1 MRNFLNLLYRY
12 HNILLFLF
20 LEGFAL
26 FLIIQNNSFQRSKYI
41 EFSTSFSGGIFKQVS
56 SLKQYFSLSKTNYEL
71 AQENI
76 GLRNNLAM
84 FRKQITEKRDTV
96 IDTLYK
102 QRYVYFSARVI
113 NNSVNKLYN
122 YITLNKGSD
131 DGVKLDMAVITHRG
145 IVGFVNGVS
154 NHFSTVIPVINKDFR
169 VAGKFKSNGFW
180 GSVAWQGA
188 NPEICDFIEV
198 PHHVKVLKGDTITTV
213 GSSSFPEGIPIGT
226 VEESEFKGG
235 NFYSIKIKL
244 ANDFRAVNYVI
255 LVDDLMK
262 TEQRNLEKRLK
273 HD

>member
-20 LEGFAL
+20 LEGLAL

-41 EFSTSFSGGIFKQVS
+41 EFSTNFSGGIFKQVS
-56 SLKQYFSLSKTNYEL
+56 SLKQYFSLNKTNFDL

-76 GLRNNLAM
+76 ELRNRLALV
-84 FRKQITEKRDTV
+84 RKQAKENRETV
-96 IDTLYK
+96 IDTIYK
-102 QRYVYFSARVI
+102 QRYVYFSAQVV

-122 YITLNKGSD
+122 YITLNKGSK
-131 DGVKLDMAVITHRG
+131 DGVKLDMAVITHKG

-154 NHFSTVIPVINKDFR
+154 DNFSTVIPVINRDFR

-180 GSVAWQGA
+180 GSVAWQGF
-188 NPEICDFIEV
+188 NPEVCDFNEV
-198 PHHVKVLKGDTITTV
+198 PHHVNVQKGDTIITV

-226 VEESEFKGG
+226 VKELEFKGG

-244 ANDFRAVNYVI
+244 ANDFRAINYVI

-262 TEQRNLEKRLK
+262 KEQRSLEKQLK

>member
-20 LEGFAL
+20 LESFAL

-56 SLKQYFSLSKTNYEL
+56 SLKQYFSLTRTNLEL

-76 GLRNNLAM
+76 ELRNNLAM
-84 FRKQITEKRDTV
+84 FRKQLKEKRDTL

-102 QRYVYFSARVI
+102 QRYVYFSARVV
-113 NNSVNKLYN
+113 NNSVNKLN
-122 YITLNKGSD
+122 NFITLNKGTN
-131 DGVKLDMAVITHRG
+131 DGVKLDMAVITHKG

-154 NHFSTVIPVINKDFR
+154 DNFSTVIPVINRDFR

-180 GSVAWQGA
+180 GSVAWQGVD
-188 NPEICDFIEV
+188 PDICNLNEV
-198 PHHVKVLKGDTITTV
+198 PHHVNVKKGDTIITV

-226 VEESEFKGG
+226 VQESDFKGG

-244 ANDFRAVNYVI
+244 INDFRAVNYVI

-262 TEQRNLEKRLK
+262 SEQRNLEKRLK